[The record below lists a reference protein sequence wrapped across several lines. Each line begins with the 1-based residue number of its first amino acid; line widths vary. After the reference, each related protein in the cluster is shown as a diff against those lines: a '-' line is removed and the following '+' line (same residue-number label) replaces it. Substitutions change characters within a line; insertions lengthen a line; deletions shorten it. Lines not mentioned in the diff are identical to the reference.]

1 MNILILIKNNPM
13 PCRSCVLLAPG
24 EPDERHFA
32 SGPQGKFQLHP
43 IHPPS
48 CCGAVGARRAG
59 RTLIGRRRAC
69 PAGIGHLQ
77 GGPDIYWVPV
87 GWGGAVRVQCEPSG
101 VSARLCT
108 RGVGA
113 WRPMSS
119 CGVIGLGGARSP
131 PCAPGLC
138 DASYELSP
146 EWMRDVINL
155 AAFINSPV

>member
-24 EPDERHFA
+24 EPDKRHFA
-32 SGPQGKFQLHP
+32 SGPQGKFQL
-43 IHPPS
+43 HPPS

-77 GGPDIYWVPV
+77 GGPDIYWVPA
-87 GWGGAVRVQCEPSG
+87 GRGGSGAVRAFRRFCKALHQRRERLETGVQLWG
-101 VSARLCT
+101 D
-108 RGVGA
+108 GFGWGA
-113 WRPMSS
+113 KPTLR
-119 CGVIGLGGARSP
+119 
-131 PCAPGLC
+131 PGLC
-138 DASYELSP
+138 ELSP